1 MFIMFMFA
9 ILKRSQNLPN
19 NMNKS
24 LANIN
29 EFTVFDHNISLR
41 AHAMQHV
48 YMMYMYVFGDQI
60 HVDGVIQYLY
70 N

>member
-1 MFIMFMFA
+1 MMFAGIYVQMFA
-9 ILKRSQNLPN
+9 ILKRSQNLP
-19 NMNKS
+19 NKS

-48 YMMYMYVFGDQI
+48 YMYVFGDQI